1 MYIPKHWKSYEKKTN
16 KNVPRSNHLKDA
28 TLSLCREVT
37 KQTDKI
43 KIEKFWNKEIC
54 FPN

>member
-1 MYIPKHWKSYEKKTN
+1 MYIPKRWKSYEKKTN

-43 KIEKFWNKEIC
+43 NIEKFWNKEIC
-54 FPN
+54 SPN